1 MKKLKVIFVGSYTI
15 WSSKK
20 ESETFLK
27 YVVLGTEKELDL
39 YREHKGVSLREYENA
54 EDATD
59 SYNGKPMYIVRA
71 IKEIEF

>member
-15 WSSKK
+15 WSSEKGQ
-20 ESETFLK
+20 ETFLK

-39 YREHKGVSLREYENA
+39 YREHKGVSLREYENT

-59 SYNGKPMYIVRA
+59 FFNGKPMYIVRA

>member
-15 WSSKK
+15 WSSEKGQ
-20 ESETFLK
+20 ETFLK

-39 YREHKGVSLREYENA
+39 YRKHKGVSLREYENT